1 MAVSPRARP
10 AAAPMKVSGR
20 ERVNWGDTVATDR
33 GRAELRLRVNRGDT
47 GATDRCEPKLPMR
60 IAGCGKIAACR

>member
-20 ERVNWGDTVATDR
+20 ERVNRGDTAATDRRGTVATDR
-33 GRAELRLRVNRGDT
+33 RSDT
-47 GATDRCEPKLPMR
+47 GEPDRREQTQNGPNTR
-60 IAGCGKIAACR
+60 R